1 MGKTSQCPQ
10 VRYSDGMVGP
20 IQPKTQGWTP
30 KGQAGNGPQ
39 RAVTTKA
46 VTNCLVSGIRCQS
59 HNKGWGWWILF
70 VYLLY
75 IGSAAF
81 GGPQADCGVQPSSC
95 RYHQRS
101 TTRSRSHGDQGAAEE
116 DQCAEATPTA
126 HPEERKPNQNQ
137 GATNGEVHG
146 TNEGSCDKGKTKT
159 QRRVGRIEEGDRP
172 SQDRHPKN
180 QERCQPRDWQSGGV
194 GTGRTFG
201 YQYHRKGD
209 GKSQKEI
216 GQGGTREVAS
226 YHDDVQYATE
236 TGPVYGAVCACGGH
250 YATTSSCTNGRGDA
264 DLRRCPVCG
273 DVQSSVSAATSGE
286 VTFTI
291 ALRSQQGQVQG
302 SGWHGLSCLQEMRP
316 MDTSISSRA
325 STKQVQNVEH
335 YNFEQGTGT
344 HEFGVVM
351 LPNVSDVPMR
361 YHKPEVV
368 VDPRRLHHAS
378 DNFCYATRTLSSED
392 CYVQGATLQD
402 IKNDTMKHQLGQLM
416 LISVLFGS
424 MLLCQWMTKELQ
436 RGTIIGDACLRER
449 NAIQRSRTLGPD
461 MGERRQVSGVI
472 GWRTL
477 RYIYYVLLFSASM
490 LTATASEDDNV
501 LQQLHQRRL
510 AQVQQPQV
518 PTPTPLDHRW
528 ANFEET
534 YRLPRPDP
542 GSYYDAAIAR
552 PDVILQHRGTSLSL
566 RLHYAAEPHRYQTL
580 IEGHWQDIFIDV
592 SPNNEW
598 RVHSMNEAAYGSSF
612 FPAAYRHFILTTD
625 WERHTC
631 SGHRA
636 IAVEVI
642 WRTPNG
648 ESTVLM
654 RPWIPTT
661 TTTVGFLQALGLL
674 HGCMTSH
681 RCHATI
687 NGQTCVTRW
696 VQFTHGTYVKVD
708 AYPMQIPEDTESE
721 GEEPAPI
728 AGATFEDDATT
739 TSRESSSN
747 SIDPLYLDDAFIT
760 DTIVVH
766 RPPGRVPR
774 PLRLIQTVEHT
785 DPNNLLVIMQH
796 WNDLRY
802 HPMEPCRGTS
812 NI

>member
-1 MGKTSQCPQ
+1 
-10 VRYSDGMVGP
+10 
-20 IQPKTQGWTP
+20 
-30 KGQAGNGPQ
+30 
-39 RAVTTKA
+39 
-46 VTNCLVSGIRCQS
+46 
-59 HNKGWGWWILF
+59 
-70 VYLLY
+70 
-75 IGSAAF
+75 
-81 GGPQADCGVQPSSC
+81 
-95 RYHQRS
+95 
-101 TTRSRSHGDQGAAEE
+101 
-116 DQCAEATPTA
+116 
-126 HPEERKPNQNQ
+126 
-137 GATNGEVHG
+137 
-146 TNEGSCDKGKTKT
+146 
-159 QRRVGRIEEGDRP
+159 
-172 SQDRHPKN
+172 
-180 QERCQPRDWQSGGV
+180 
-194 GTGRTFG
+194 
-201 YQYHRKGD
+201 
-209 GKSQKEI
+209 
-216 GQGGTREVAS
+216 
-226 YHDDVQYATE
+226 
-236 TGPVYGAVCACGGH
+236 
-250 YATTSSCTNGRGDA
+250 
-264 DLRRCPVCG
+264 
-273 DVQSSVSAATSGE
+273 
-286 VTFTI
+286 
-291 ALRSQQGQVQG
+291 
-302 SGWHGLSCLQEMRP
+302 

-542 GSYYDAAIAR
+542 GSYYDAVIAR

-739 TSRESSSN
+739 TSSESSSN

-774 PLRLIQTVEHT
+774 PLRLIQTVEHADGPVLHIYT
-785 DPNNLLVIMQH
+785 DGSASTRQEEEDNAWAIAIFAAEDKDSPWHQRTLIDWYRGLCERDPLSTQWLGATDSSSRTAEAEGLIWSLLWFVQSHRTGPIHLHSDALSVRNAANGQWKKKMLSYS
-796 WNDLRY
+796 DSA
-802 HPMEPCRGTS
+802 PCTKWSILCWDFDARS
-812 NI
+812 WPYRRSRE